1 MPNDYPTFKVP
12 ASYQPNLDYQVL
24 KEKLNDASRP
34 LVLAGYGIRQSGTVD
49 QFKSFIEKTQVPF
62 VSTYGARDY
71 LPDNHPLN
79 VGTVGIKGSRA
90 GNFAL
95 QNADLLIILGSS
107 LGASV
112 IGYDPKQFSPES
124 FKIMIDIDQN
134 EIDKNIIKID
144 HVYHTSLKKFFGDV
158 L

>member
-1 MPNDYPTFKVP
+1 VIYNGAT
-12 ASYQPNLDYQVL
+12 
-24 KEKLNDASRP
+24 EITDAEQLRTRFY
-34 LVLAGYGIRQSGTVD
+34 A
-49 QFKSFIEKTQVPF
+49 
-62 VSTYGARDY
+62 
-71 LPDNHPLN
+71 
-79 VGTVGIKGSRA
+79 
-90 GNFAL
+90 
-95 QNADLLIILGSS
+95 NADTLISDMGGNLYYNFRAYNSGRSFFSVPLASQTSTVNAEITFDVTTSGRYEADGIPTSGAGFQVGQQITLLGSS

>member
-1 MPNDYPTFKVP
+1 
-12 ASYQPNLDYQVL
+12 
-24 KEKLNDASRP
+24 
-34 LVLAGYGIRQSGTVD
+34 
-49 QFKSFIEKTQVPF
+49 
-62 VSTYGARDY
+62 
-71 LPDNHPLN
+71 
-79 VGTVGIKGSRA
+79 VGIKGSRA